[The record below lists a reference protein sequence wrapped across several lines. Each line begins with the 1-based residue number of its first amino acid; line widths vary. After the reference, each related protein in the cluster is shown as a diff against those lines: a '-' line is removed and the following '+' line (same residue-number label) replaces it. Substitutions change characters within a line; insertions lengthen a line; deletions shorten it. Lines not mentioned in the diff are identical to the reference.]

1 MVVTD
6 RKTRCELE
14 ETEEMKASCE
24 LVETFLLKNKRDTE
38 EKIKK
43 KVNTVGHDYVD
54 TVCGNTSLEHMG
66 LNQ

>member
-24 LVETFLLKNKRDTE
+24 LVETFLLKNKRDME

-43 KVNTVGHDYVD
+43 K
-54 TVCGNTSLEHMG
+54 
-66 LNQ
+66 